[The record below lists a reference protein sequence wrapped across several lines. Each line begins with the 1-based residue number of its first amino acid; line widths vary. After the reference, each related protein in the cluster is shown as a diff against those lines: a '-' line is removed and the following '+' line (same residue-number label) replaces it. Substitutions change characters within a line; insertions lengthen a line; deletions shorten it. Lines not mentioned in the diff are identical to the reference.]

1 MRSLNMI
8 IGGLFVAC
16 GIIMIARFNGITFL
30 SVAFVLGLLFMI
42 AGIMGCMSYRSNRE
56 DSVDSTWVVV
66 DGATTFV
73 LGFLII
79 SNKLASDAAVP
90 LVLGLWI
97 AITGIRNLTR
107 ALEKAD
113 VRDSYFYG
121 HLVIGTV
128 NVVAGLYMFFN
139 NDLLMLPV
147 GVLVGICVLVHGL
160 NIFMVAITILVAK
173 SGFIMNKEEML
184 EQAAEEVEKA
194 HEAAKEAI
202 KVLKEAK
209 ATVEVIKETPEEELD
224 ASLAPKPTE
233 IAAEEDKNE

>member
-8 IGGLFVAC
+8 IGALFVIA
-16 GIIMIARFNGITFL
+16 GVAMIAGFNGITFL
-30 SVAFVLGLLFMI
+30 SVAFVIGLLFMV
-42 AGIMGCMSYRSNRE
+42 AGVLGCMSYKSNRE

-97 AITGIRNLTR
+97 AVTGIRNLTR

-113 VRDSYFYG
+113 VKDSYFYG
-121 HLVIGTV
+121 HLVIGLV
-128 NVVAGLYMFFN
+128 NVIAGLYMFFN

-147 GVLVGICVLVHGL
+147 GILVGICLLVHGL

-173 SGFIMNKEEML
+173 SGFIMSKEEML
-184 EQAAEEVEKA
+184 EQAAKEVEEA

-224 ASLAPKPTE
+224 AALAPKPTE
-233 IAAEEDKNE
+233 VSEEESK

>member
-16 GIIMIARFNGITFL
+16 GIIMIAGFNGITFL

-128 NVVAGLYMFFN
+128 NVVGRPLY
-139 NDLLMLPV
+139 
-147 GVLVGICVLVHGL
+147 VLQQR
-160 NIFMVAITILVAK
+160 
-173 SGFIMNKEEML
+173 SS
-184 EQAAEEVEKA
+184 
-194 HEAAKEAI
+194 
-202 KVLKEAK
+202 
-209 ATVEVIKETPEEELD
+209 D
-224 ASLAPKPTE
+224 ASGRRSGRHLRAGTRPEYIYGGYYHTGRQIGIHHE
-233 IAAEEDKNE
+233 QRGDA

>member
-1 MRSLNMI
+1 M
-8 IGGLFVAC
+8 
-16 GIIMIARFNGITFL
+16 
-30 SVAFVLGLLFMI
+30 
-42 AGIMGCMSYRSNRE
+42 
-56 DSVDSTWVVV
+56 
-66 DGATTFV
+66 
-73 LGFLII
+73 
-79 SNKLASDAAVP
+79 
-90 LVLGLWI
+90 
-97 AITGIRNLTR
+97 
-107 ALEKAD
+107 
-113 VRDSYFYG
+113 
-121 HLVIGTV
+121 IGTV

-233 IAAEEDKNE
+233 IAAEEDQNE

>member
-1 MRSLNMI
+1 M
-8 IGGLFVAC
+8 
-16 GIIMIARFNGITFL
+16 
-30 SVAFVLGLLFMI
+30 
-42 AGIMGCMSYRSNRE
+42 
-56 DSVDSTWVVV
+56 
-66 DGATTFV
+66 
-73 LGFLII
+73 
-79 SNKLASDAAVP
+79 
-90 LVLGLWI
+90 
-97 AITGIRNLTR
+97 
-107 ALEKAD
+107 
-113 VRDSYFYG
+113 
-121 HLVIGTV
+121 IGTV

-202 KVLKEAK
+202 KVLREAK